1 MYRDKLVVLKFG
13 GSVLC
18 GEDEL
23 PTAIHEIYRWNAMG
37 YRVVAVVSA
46 LGTTTNQLFEQSR
59 KYGQRLSPGTVAK
72 LAATGES
79 TSAALLGLALD
90 RVGLTNEV
98 HDETSLG
105 ILTTGPILD
114 SSIESVD
121 TDRFNEA
128 FQRVE
133 VVICPGFLGR
143 NPDGKISLLGRG
155 GSDLTAL
162 FLANALQADQCRLIK
177 DVDGLFEWDPKRS
190 GSPRQYRQITY
201 QGALELDESIVQH
214 KAVRFTQENNVTFD
228 VTSLRSAFATRVGDV
243 GEDLF
248 HDESIRPQPLRVGLL
263 GLGTVGLG
271 LFRHLAKF
279 PSVKL
284 NQIAV
289 RDIQKAIDNGAPETI
304 VTTNAVNVIQNNCD
318 VLIELIGGVEPALT
332 LVRAALDSGTHV
344 ITANKSLIARHG
356 LELQR
361 LADQRDCQLLYSGAV
376 GGGVPMIET
385 VNKLGRENPITS
397 IRGVLNGTCN
407 FVLDKM
413 AQDVSFQEAV
423 LAAQRKGF
431 AEADPSL
438 DLNGTDAAEKL
449 VILARAAGLN
459 LAVDDV
465 RCEAVDETAMEKWQA
480 AKADQRVLRQVS
492 TLEVVD
498 GKIQASVCVQTLPR
512 DHFLAMAQGEDNRLV
527 VDTGSGQTQ
536 LIGRGAGRFP
546 TSQAVV
552 NDLMVMIRQ
561 NASRLQLE
569 PVG

>member
-1 MYRDKLVVLKFG
+1 MYRSQLVVLKFG

-59 KYGQRLSPGTVAK
+59 KYGQRLSPSTVAK

-90 RVGLTNEV
+90 RVGLSNEV
-98 HDETSLG
+98 HDENSLG
-105 ILTTGPILD
+105 IVTSGPILD
-114 SSIESVD
+114 AQIESVD
-121 TDRFNEA
+121 AARFADA
-128 FQRVE
+128 FERVD

-143 NPDGKISLLGRG
+143 NGDGRVSLLGRG

-162 FLANALQADQCRLIK
+162 FLADALDADHCRLIK

-190 GSPRQYRQITY
+190 GSPRQYSQITY
-201 QGALELDESIVQH
+201 DGALELDESIVQH
-214 KAVRFTQENNVTFD
+214 KAVRFAQEHGVEFE
-228 VTSLRSAFATRVGDV
+228 VTSLRSAFSTKVGAVESDQ
-243 GEDLF
+243 F
-248 HDESIRPQPLRVGLL
+248 HDDSIRPRPLRVGLL

-271 LFRHLAKF
+271 LYRHLSKF
-279 PSVKL
+279 PSVKITR
-284 NQIAV
+284 IAV
-289 RDIQKAIDNGAPETI
+289 RDLQKAIDNGAPESI
-304 VTTNAVNVIQNNCD
+304 VTINAVTAIQDECD

-332 LVRAALDSGTHV
+332 LVRAALDSGKHV

-356 LELQR
+356 AELQQIADKRNVR
-361 LADQRDCQLLYSGAV
+361 LMYSGAV

-385 VNKLGRENPITS
+385 VSNLSLDEPIKS
-397 IRGVLNGTCN
+397 VQGVMNGTCN

-413 AQDVSFQEAV
+413 AQDVTFKEAV

-449 VILARAAGLN
+449 VILARSAGLN
-459 LAVDDV
+459 LETADV
-465 RCEAVDETAMEKWQA
+465 QCEALDESAAEKWKV
-480 AKADQRVLRQVS
+480 AKSEGQVLRQVS
-492 TLEVVD
+492 SLAVTDSKVEASV
-498 GKIQASVCVQTLPR
+498 KIQALEK
-512 DHFLAMAQGEDNRLV
+512 DDFLAQAYGEDNRLV
-527 VDTGSGQTQ
+527 VGTESNEVR

-552 NDLMVMIRQ
+552 NDLMIVIRM
-561 NASRLQLE
+561 NAGRRELQ
-569 PVG
+569 PV